1 MARLLT
7 RYTVKIVIIK
17 KDMLRKFITPT
28 FPIENNYLKKYQNL
42 FNGKMKDPRIEH
54 GCAGMSLNEED
65 LHIFKIKYV

>member
-1 MARLLT
+1 
-7 RYTVKIVIIK
+7 
-17 KDMLRKFITPT
+17 MLRKFITPT

>member
-1 MARLLT
+1 
-7 RYTVKIVIIK
+7 
-17 KDMLRKFITPT
+17 MLRKFITPT

-65 LHIFKIKYV
+65 LHIFKIKYVWEDEQLWKSIGWVF

>member
-1 MARLLT
+1 MRRILGGET
-7 RYTVKIVIIK
+7 MIRIYWV
-17 KDMLRKFITPT
+17 
-28 FPIENNYLKKYQNL
+28 ENNYLKKYQNL